1 MALIGKKAEDQA
13 RCSIA
18 RFVGPGSFARRI
30 TRVHTLLTI
39 SEVARQLFAV
49 WQSANVASEF
59 NGRRTMSIGRK
70 IGAFGL
76 TAGLAVSLTFLS
88 ALTGGTHTD
97 AAYAKGEGGGNGGGN
112 GGGHGGG
119 HGGSKGGNS
128 SHSGK
133 ADSHRSST
141 NKSISHKSGSVT
153 KSSVTKASATKDKN
167 TLGPLNAAHASATAR
182 ANAAPNSAVG
192 KIASYEQARDSA
204 LAISD
209 PIEREQAL
217 DDAKDQ
223 LETAFNRTISEKEF
237 SQIDSLLDE

>member
-1 MALIGKKAEDQA
+1 
-13 RCSIA
+13 
-18 RFVGPGSFARRI
+18 
-30 TRVHTLLTI
+30 
-39 SEVARQLFAV
+39 
-49 WQSANVASEF
+49 
-59 NGRRTMSIGRK
+59 MSIGRK

-76 TAGLAVSLTFLS
+76 TAGLAVSLTFLP

-119 HGGSKGGNS
+119 NGGGHGGGHGGSKGGNS
-128 SHSGK
+128 SHSGN

-209 PIEREQAL
+209 PIERERAL
-217 DDAKDQ
+217 VEAKDQ